1 MRVPYTIT
9 SDSNSGFRSAL
20 RRDLGIHNHVGQT
33 GAGLG
38 GFWMKM
44 FKQVLPIGKTI
55 LREGFKIAKPGLQ
68 DVGQQLV
75 GSAANYATQ
84 QLASGVDKLTNKI
97 GGKRKQDALS

>member
-9 SDSNSGFRSAL
+9 SNSNSGFRSAL
-20 RRDLGIHNHVGQT
+20 RRDLGIHNHVQT

-38 GFWMKM
+38 GFLMKM